1 MGHHFPRVFHYSVL
15 KRNGCLA
22 LVVLCCV
29 TGLSARGDDAVNE
42 QSTVS
47 PSALKRM
54 SVEELLAQSVVSAS
68 RQPEP
73 WSQAASDIFLIRGQS
88 AAATGATTLPDL
100 LRLSTSL
107 FVAQTSASQWAVNAR
122 GFVRSNG
129 FSNKLL
135 VMIDGRTVYS
145 PLFSNVFWDSTS
157 VFLPDLAR
165 IEVISGPAGATWGA
179 NAVNGV
185 INIQTKSA
193 RETLGGLVF
202 TSWGTEEKNF
212 GVRYGAKIGAT
223 NAVRFYVQ
231 GADHGSSLS
240 STGLD
245 DGTDQWKSVQG
256 GFRADWGDDV
266 VGQLTVQ
273 GDFFSGRYENGTQPR
288 TTDDDGNLL
297 ARWSR
302 ELSSDSKLWAHV
314 YHDYSK
320 RDNLGA
326 LVEITRT
333 TDFEFQQSL
342 SLNSGQEFL
351 WGANYRLLS
360 DSMRTVGFAILPSNL
375 SFGLGS
381 VFAQHQLKFA
391 DDRFQLTTGL
401 RMEHNHFSGW
411 EYQPNLRFAWRLP
424 NQTVW
429 VSASRASR
437 IPSRLETGFNQPAQ
451 PPYIVVGG
459 ENVVAEIVEAYE
471 LGWRFNAA
479 SNISITTTLYDQNYD
494 HLRSVEPT
502 SPATFANG
510 VKGRSYGLEFFVDWE
525 VNSWWRLRFGGFSMR
540 QKTSLAAG
548 GADLERGRGESS
560 FPNYQVQLRNSF
572 RLGKSI
578 AWWTSL
584 RRVAEVPAND
594 NGGGVVPAY
603 TDLDMSIHWAVRA
616 NVDFSLTGRN
626 LLDASHPE
634 IGGLAIRREIERSA
648 DAAVTIKF

>member
-1 MGHHFPRVFHYSVL
+1 ML
-15 KRNGCLA
+15 IALGCIA
-22 LVVLCCV
+22 VS
-29 TGLSARGDDAVNE
+29 SARGDDATDAP
-42 QSTVS
+42 STVS
-47 PSALKRM
+47 PSVLKRM
-54 SVEELLAQSVVSAS
+54 SVEELLAQPMLSAS

-73 WSQAASDIFLIRGQS
+73 QSQAASDIFLIRGQS

-107 FVAQTSASQWAVNAR
+107 FVAQTSSSQWAVNAR

-135 VMIDGRTVYS
+135 VMVDGRTVYS
-145 PLFSNVFWDSTS
+145 PLFSTVFWDSTS
-157 VFLPDLAR
+157 VFLPDLDR

-202 TSWGTEEKNF
+202 TSWGTGEKNF
-212 GVRYGAKIGAT
+212 GARYGAKIGAT
-223 NAVRFYVQ
+223 GAVRFYVQ

-240 STGLD
+240 STGAD
-245 DGTDQWKSVQG
+245 DGADKWKSLQT
-256 GFRADWGDDV
+256 GFRSDWGDEV

-273 GDFFSGRYENGTQPR
+273 GDFFSGRYENGTQPQ
-288 TTDDDGNLL
+288 TTDEDGNLL

-302 ELSSDSKLWAHV
+302 ELSSDSKVWV
-314 YHDYSK
+314 RVCHDYSK
-320 RDNLGA
+320 RDNVGA
-326 LVEITRT
+326 LTEITRT
-333 TDFEFQQSL
+333 TDWEFQHSS
-342 SLNSGQEFL
+342 SLNPGQELL

-360 DSMRTVGFAILPSNL
+360 DSMRTVGFAILPPHL
-375 SFGLGS
+375 TFGLGS
-381 VFAQHQLKFA
+381 VFAQHQLKFS

-411 EYQPNLRFAWRLP
+411 EYQPNLRFALRLP
-424 NQTVW
+424 DQTVW

-459 ENVVAEIVEAYE
+459 ADVVAEIVEACE
-471 LGWRFNAA
+471 LGWRSNPAP
-479 SNISITTTLYDQNYD
+479 NISVTTTLYDQNYD

-525 VNSWWRLRFGGFSMR
+525 VNSWWRLRFGGFSMH
-540 QKTSLAAG
+540 QTTWLAAG
-548 GADLERGRGESS
+548 GADLEGGQGESS
-560 FPNYQVQLRNSF
+560 FPDYQLQLRNSF
-572 RLGKSI
+572 RVGKSI
-578 AWWTSL
+578 TWWTNL
-584 RRVAEVPAND
+584 RRVAEVSAND

-603 TDLDMSIHWAVRA
+603 TDLDLSIRWAVRT

-634 IGGLAIRREIERSA
+634 IGGLATRREIKRSV
-648 DAAVTIKF
+648 DASVTIKF

>member
-1 MGHHFPRVFHYSVL
+1 LY
-15 KRNGCLA
+15 CLI
-22 LVVLCCV
+22 
-29 TGLSARGDDAVNE
+29 GLSAYADDEVE
-42 QSTVS
+42 VQPTVS
-47 PSALKRM
+47 PTVLKRM
-54 SVEELLAQSVVSAS
+54 SVEELLVQPVLSAS

-88 AAATGATTLPDL
+88 AAATGATSLPDL

-107 FVAQTSASQWAVNAR
+107 FVAQASSSAWAVNAR

-135 VMIDGRTVYS
+135 VMVDGRTVYS

-157 VFLPDLAR
+157 VFLPDLGR
-165 IEVISGPAGATWGA
+165 VEVISGPAGATWGA

-202 TSWGTEEKNF
+202 TGWGTEEKNF
-212 GVRYGAKIGAT
+212 GVRYGTKIGAT
-223 NAVRFYVQ
+223 GAVRFYVQ

-240 STGLD
+240 ATGVND
-245 DGTDQWKSVQG
+245 DADRWKSLQG
-256 GFRADWGDDV
+256 GFRTDWGDDV

-273 GDFFSGRYENGTQPR
+273 GDFFSAHYENGVQPR
-288 TTDDDGNLL
+288 TTDEDGNLL

-302 ELSSDSKLWAHV
+302 ELSSDSKLWV
-314 YHDYSK
+314 RIYHDYSK

-326 LVEITRT
+326 LTETTRT
-333 TDFEFQQSL
+333 TDLEFQHSL
-342 SLNSGQEFL
+342 SLDPGQELL

-360 DSMRTVGFAILPSNL
+360 DSMRTAGFAILPPNL

-381 VFAQHQLKFA
+381 IFAQHQVKFS

-411 EYQPNLRFAWRLP
+411 EYQPNLRLAWRLP

-429 VSASRASR
+429 ISASRASR
-437 IPSRLETGFNQPAQ
+437 IPSRLETGFYQPAQ
-451 PPYIVVGG
+451 PPYVVVGG

-471 LGWRFNAA
+471 LGWRFNPA

-510 VKGRSYGLEFFVDWE
+510 VNGRSYGLEFFVDWE
-525 VNSWWRLRFGGFSMR
+525 VNSWWRLRFGGFSMH

-548 GADLERGRGESS
+548 GADLEGGRGESS
-560 FPNYQVQLRNSF
+560 FPGHQVQLRNSF
-572 RLGKSI
+572 QIGKSI
-578 AWWTSL
+578 TWWTSL
-584 RRVAEVPAND
+584 RHVAEVRAND

-603 TDLDMSIHWAVRA
+603 TDVDMSFHWAVRTSI
-616 NVDFSLTGRN
+616 DFSLTGRN

-634 IGGLAIRREIERSA
+634 IGGLVSRREIERSV